1 MHMNGHLSHLIQN
14 PFLKLDSLFSK
25 GGFFSIS
32 QLPRDKNQKIRSQQT
47 VKQLNPCALCHI
59 TKHTEPPAENFWPQR
74 LPIGRCCSF
83 RGREIMHNGLVSE
96 TRIMGSKSNGRK
108 WELVLL
114 TMRIVAIARVTT
126 RLTLEVQ
133 EVLRALADYFCA
145 V

>member
-1 MHMNGHLSHLIQN
+1 
-14 PFLKLDSLFSK
+14 
-25 GGFFSIS
+25 
-32 QLPRDKNQKIRSQQT
+32 
-47 VKQLNPCALCHI
+47 
-59 TKHTEPPAENFWPQR
+59 
-74 LPIGRCCSF
+74 
-83 RGREIMHNGLVSE
+83 MHNGLVSE